1 MHNEH
6 IRTAFRLIAEG
17 ATVLEFD
24 FCPAPA
30 LAAIN
35 VAQTTTQ
42 QFLEWVSQTQDHS
55 TRTNFRLPKAK
66 YVIEVSQKINFL
78 KEAPLRGEE
87 YTVILSD
94 GDIHN
99 YRWAGDAEDRMHLE
113 NRQAF
118 KTTEDAMAYQ
128 ELINSIKRQ
137 ILRES

>member
-1 MHNEH
+1 MYNED

-99 YRWAGDAEDRMHLE
+99 YRWAGDAVDRMHLE

>member
-1 MHNEH
+1 MYNED

>member
-1 MHNEH
+1 MYNED

-78 KEAPLRGEE
+78 KEAPLRDEE

>member
-1 MHNEH
+1 MYNED

-78 KEAPLRGEE
+78 KEAPLRDEE

-118 KTTEDAMAYQ
+118 KTAEDAMAYQ